1 VNDDAVG
8 NPPTFKR
15 RSIMSNEN
23 NDSRELFHQALASIA
38 HYEEA
43 AARRIMKLGPVLR
56 ERLLQAGVARVFAD
70 YDGCGDSG
78 CFEAISCRSATGES
92 IDEAVSEELRQQVET
107 YLYDLLEV
115 RYGGWENNDGAFGV
129 FSWDV
134 AGDQLSH
141 AHTTRYTETSTES
154 YPNLD
159 DVVRRFGGAS

>member
-1 VNDDAVG
+1 
-8 NPPTFKR
+8 
-15 RSIMSNEN
+15 MSNQN
-23 NDSRELFHQALASIA
+23 HDTGELFQRALASITQ
-38 HYEEA
+38 YEEA
-43 AARRIMKLGPVLR
+43 AARRITKLGPVLR
-56 ERLLQAGVARVFAD
+56 EQLLQAGVARVFAD

-92 IDEAVSEELRQQVET
+92 IEEGLSAELRQQVET

-115 RYGGWENNDGAFGV
+115 RHGGWENNDGAFGV

-134 AGDQLSH
+134 VGDQLSQ

-159 DVVRRFGGAS
+159 DVLRRLGGAS